1 MHTLAAEPPGEGGS
15 ASELAFPVGDW
26 ERDIVMKAIIAHPK
40 DEADKGTSS
49 VQVPNSPFI

>member
-1 MHTLAAEPPGEGGS
+1 MHTLAALPPGEGGG

-26 ERDIVMKAIIAHPK
+26 ERDIAMKAIAHPK

>member
-1 MHTLAAEPPGEGGS
+1 MTTGALTQAYWQLLNDHSDE
-15 ASELAFPVGDW
+15 SE
-26 ERDIVMKAIIAHPK
+26 IAHPK